1 MRADSGELRITVCD
15 SADCADAAEP
25 YCRHPWLLYSPSTVL
40 VYQFNM
46 SAKST
51 KLARL
56 FVVAIASALVL
67 SGCATATVD
76 ESTFFVD
83 PARYAMYDCKQLA
96 PVRQTAT
103 KRIEELQGL
112 MTKAETGPAGSIVS
126 EMAYRPDYV
135 SAQATLKSANAAW
148 ERNRCE
154 SAGQSGDPSFARP
167 SPGMEPTAGRSK
179 SRVY

>member
-1 MRADSGELRITVCD
+1 
-15 SADCADAAEP
+15 
-25 YCRHPWLLYSPSTVL
+25 
-40 VYQFNM
+40 M
-46 SAKST
+46 SAKPT
-51 KLARL
+51 KPARFL
-56 FVVAIASALVL
+56 VVAIVSALAL

-96 PVRQTAT
+96 PVRQTAA

-112 MTKAETGPAGSIVS
+112 MTKAETGPAGSIVA

-154 SAGQSGDPSFARP
+154 SAGQSADPSFARP
-167 SPGMEPTAGRSK
+167 APGMEPTAGRSK

>member
-1 MRADSGELRITVCD
+1 MSGK
-15 SADCADAAEP
+15 P
-25 YCRHPWLLYSPSTVL
+25 
-40 VYQFNM
+40 
-46 SAKST
+46 AKPPHF
-51 KLARL
+51 
-56 FVVAIASALVL
+56 FVVAIASALL
-67 SGCATATVD
+67 SGCATGAVD

-96 PVRQTAT
+96 PVRKTAAA
-103 KRIEELQGL
+103 RIEELQGL
-112 MTKAETGPAGSIVS
+112 MTKAETGPAGSVVA

-154 SAGQSGDPSFARP
+154 SAGQSADPSFARP